1 MPSTIYNVKARISKH
16 SPTKHNRLTTETNEM
31 TTVQEIRSAN
41 DLIHTVKTY
50 LPEDRVISI
59 EKSLNFAINAHN
71 GQQRESGD
79 PFVVH
84 PIATA
89 FRLADMRLDT
99 TTIQAALLHDVI
111 EDCGITVSILE
122 KEFSTEVAKLVD
134 GVTKLKRLDM
144 ISENSA
150 MLKQASSPEAT
161 KAASLRK
168 MLVAMAEDVRVVLIK
183 LSDRMHNM
191 ETLEHLPV
199 PKQKRISRETLDI
212 YSPLAHRLGMFDI
225 KWRLEDQAF
234 RYLMPRQYKSMS
246 KLVNRKRAERE
257 IYTEAAVKGI
267 KGPLDKAKIECRVDG
282 RVKHL
287 YSTYN
292 KLQRYER
299 MGRKFDEIYDLIA
312 VRVITKNLNDC
323 YAALGVVHSKWRP
336 VPGQFDD
343 YIASPKEN
351 MYQSIHTSVRG
362 PGNYPIEVQIR
373 TEKMHKIAEE
383 GVASHWIYKEGGVG
397 DPESDNFENKMSWL
411 RQLLEWQRELSGDD
425 EYLSTVRTDI
435 LQDQVFVYTPKGDVK
450 DLPAGA
456 TPIDFAYRIHTDLGH
471 NTVGAIV
478 NGKLTALN
486 APLSNGDVVEIRSAR
501 ISRGPSL
508 DWLNPDLG
516 YIVTGSAIT
525 KVKQWFRKQERE
537 TNVRRGR
544 NLLKKELGR
553 LGIPYDEK
561 QIVKS
566 LDYENFDELAEALGT
581 GQISVARLAETLSPT
596 LDEIF
601 TPTATKGVPPAD
613 QTKGL
618 VVMGEPGLLT
628 RIAKCC
634 SPVYG
639 DEIMG
644 YLTRARGVTVH
655 RQSCAILRDTND
667 AERHTPVGWGHYD
680 TTYAS
685 RLQIKAFDRV
695 GLIRDITNV
704 VSSEN
709 VNIHSLSSSEDEKTN
724 ACTVSLTVYTTGVE
738 QLSRLFS
745 RLETIPGVENVFR
758 VNEASNV

>member
-1 MPSTIYNVKARISKH
+1 
-16 SPTKHNRLTTETNEM
+16 M
-31 TTVQEIRSAN
+31 TTIQEESVSKELLSTAES
-41 DLIHTVKTY
+41 Y
-50 LPEDRVISI
+50 LPRDRQTAVEDA
-59 EKSLNFAINAHN
+59 LNYAINAHS
-71 GQQRESGD
+71 GQTRDSGE

-89 FRLADMRLDT
+89 QRLAEMHIDA

-111 EDCGITVSILE
+111 EDCGISLE
-122 KEFSTEVAKLVD
+122 EIEGDFGLEVAKLVD
-134 GVTKLKRLDM
+134 GVTKLKRLDQ

-150 MLKQASSPEAT
+150 MLKQVATPEAT
-161 KAASLRK
+161 RVASLRK

-183 LSDRMHNM
+183 LSDRLHNM
-191 ETLEHLPV
+191 QTLKHLPT
-199 PKQKRISRETLDI
+199 PKQQRIARETLDI
-212 YSPLAHRLGMFDI
+212 YSPLAHRLGMNDI
-225 KWRLEDQAF
+225 KWQLEDESF
-234 RYLMPRQYKSMS
+234 RYLMPRQYKSIS
-246 KLVNRKRAERE
+246 RLISRKRAERE
-257 IYTEAAVKGI
+257 IYTEAAVKAIKEPLEKAGI
-267 KGPLDKAKIECRVDG
+267 QCSVDG

-312 VRVITKNLNDC
+312 IRVITQNVGDC
-323 YAALGVVHSKWRP
+323 YAALGIVHSKWRP

-351 MYQSIHTSVRG
+351 MYQSLHTSVRG

-373 TEKMHKIAEE
+373 TKEMHQVAEE
-383 GVASHWIYKEGGVG
+383 GVANHWIYKEGE
-397 DPESDNFENKMSWL
+397 DSLRKNDNFDTKMSWL
-411 RQLLEWQRELSGDD
+411 RQLLDLQRELSGDD
-425 EYLSTVRTDI
+425 EYLATVKTDI
-435 LQDQVFVYTPKGDVK
+435 LQDQVFVYTPRGDVK
-450 DLPAGA
+450 DMPAGA
-456 TPIDFAYRIHTDLGH
+456 TPLDFAYRIHTDLGH
-471 NTVGAIV
+471 DTVGAVV

-486 APLSNGDVVEIRSAR
+486 TPLQNGDVVEIRKAR

-516 YIVTGSAIT
+516 YLVTGSAQT

-537 TNVRRGR
+537 SNIRRGR
-544 NLLKKELGR
+544 DLLKKELRR
-553 LGIPYDEK
+553 LGLRLSDDE
-561 QIVKS
+561 IVAR
-566 LDYENFDELAEALGT
+566 LDYENYDQVAEAIGT
-581 GQISVARLAETLSPT
+581 GQISLSRVAETLSPSP
-596 LDEIF
+596 DEVF
-601 TPTATKGVPPAD
+601 TPIKIEGKPPTD

-628 RIAKCC
+628 RVARCC

-639 DEIMG
+639 DEVTG
-644 YLTRARGVTVH
+644 YLTRGRGVTVH
-655 RQSCAILRDTND
+655 RRNCAILRDTED
-667 AERHTPVGWGHYD
+667 TDRHIPVAWGHYE

-695 GLIRDITNV
+695 GLIRDITHV

-709 VNIHSLSSSEDEKTN
+709 VNIHSLSSDEDANTN

-745 RLETIPGVENVFR
+745 RVEAIPGVDTVFR
-758 VNEASNV
+758 VRET

>member
-1 MPSTIYNVKARISKH
+1 
-16 SPTKHNRLTTETNEM
+16 LTTI
-31 TTVQEIRSAN
+31 QEESVSKELLSIAES
-41 DLIHTVKTY
+41 Y
-50 LPEDRVISI
+50 LPRDRQTAVEDA
-59 EKSLNFAINAHN
+59 LNYAINAHS
-71 GQQRESGD
+71 GQTRDSGE

-89 FRLADMRLDT
+89 QRLAEMHIDA

-111 EDCGITVSILE
+111 EDCGISIEEIEGGFGL
-122 KEFSTEVAKLVD
+122 EVAKLVD
-134 GVTKLKRLDM
+134 GVTKLKRLDQ

-150 MLKQASSPEAT
+150 MLKQVATPEAT
-161 KAASLRK
+161 RVASLRK

-183 LSDRMHNM
+183 LSDRLHNM
-191 ETLEHLPV
+191 QTLKHLPT
-199 PKQKRISRETLDI
+199 PKQQRIARETLDI
-212 YSPLAHRLGMFDI
+212 YSPLAHRLGMNDI
-225 KWRLEDQAF
+225 KWQLEDESF
-234 RYLMPRQYKSMS
+234 RYLMPRQYKSIS
-246 KLVNRKRAERE
+246 RLISRKRAERE
-257 IYTEAAVKGI
+257 IYTEAAVKAIKEPLEKAGI
-267 KGPLDKAKIECRVDG
+267 QCSVDG

-312 VRVITKNLNDC
+312 IRVITQNVGDC
-323 YAALGVVHSKWRP
+323 YAALGIVHSKWRP

-351 MYQSIHTSVRG
+351 MYQSLHTSVRG

-373 TEKMHKIAEE
+373 TEEMHQIAEE
-383 GVASHWIYKEGGVG
+383 GVANHWIYKEGE
-397 DPESDNFENKMSWL
+397 DSLRKNDNFDTKMSWL
-411 RQLLEWQRELSGDD
+411 RQLLDWQRELSGDD
-425 EYLSTVRTDI
+425 EYLATVKTDI
-435 LQDQVFVYTPKGDVK
+435 LQDQVFVYTPRGDVK
-450 DLPAGA
+450 DMPAGA
-456 TPIDFAYRIHTDLGH
+456 TPLDFAYRIHTDLGH
-471 NTVGAIV
+471 DTVGAVV

-486 APLSNGDVVEIRSAR
+486 TPLQNGDVVEIRKAR

-516 YIVTGSAIT
+516 YLVTGSAQT

-537 TNVRRGR
+537 SNIRRGR
-544 NLLKKELGR
+544 DLLKKELRR
-553 LGIPYDEK
+553 LGLRLSDDE
-561 QIVKS
+561 IVAR
-566 LDYENFDELAEALGT
+566 LDYENYDQVAEAIGT
-581 GQISVARLAETLSPT
+581 GQISLSRVAETLSPSP
-596 LDEIF
+596 DEVF
-601 TPTATKGVPPAD
+601 TPIKIEGKPPTD

-628 RIAKCC
+628 RVARCC

-639 DEIMG
+639 DEVTG
-644 YLTRARGVTVH
+644 YLTRGRGVTVH
-655 RQSCAILRDTND
+655 RRNCAILRDTED
-667 AERHTPVGWGHYD
+667 TDRHIPVAWGHYE

-695 GLIRDITNV
+695 GLIRDITHV

-709 VNIHSLSSSEDEKTN
+709 VNIHSLSSDEDANTN

-745 RLETIPGVENVFR
+745 RVEAIPGVDTVFR
-758 VNEASNV
+758 VSET

>member
-1 MPSTIYNVKARISKH
+1 
-16 SPTKHNRLTTETNEM
+16 M
-31 TTVQEIRSAN
+31 TTIQEIGSAT
-41 DLIHTVKTY
+41 DLMRQIDTY
-50 LPEDRVISI
+50 LPDDRVAAV
-59 EKSLNFAINAHN
+59 EKSLEYAINAHD
-71 GQQRESGD
+71 GQQRDSGE

-89 FRLADMRLDT
+89 VRLADMRLDT

-111 EDCGITVSILE
+111 EDCGITFNELE
-122 KEFSTEVAKLVD
+122 SEFSTEVAKLVD

-150 MLKQASSPEAT
+150 MLKQIVTPEAT
-161 KAASLRK
+161 RAASLRK

-183 LSDRMHNM
+183 LSDRLHNM
-191 ETLEHLPV
+191 QTLGHLPV
-199 PKQKRISRETLDI
+199 PKQQRISRETLDI
-212 YSPLAHRLGMFDI
+212 YSPLAHRLGMYDI
-225 KWRLEDQAF
+225 KWQLEDEAF
-234 RYLMPRQYKSMS
+234 RYLMPRQYKSIS
-246 KLVNRKRAERE
+246 RLVNRKRAERE
-257 IYTEAAVKGI
+257 IYTEAAVKAI
-267 KGPLDKAKIECRVDG
+267 KWPLDKAKIKCSVDG

-312 VRVITKNLNDC
+312 IRVVTKDVGDC

-351 MYQSIHTSVRG
+351 MYQSLHTSVRG

-373 TEKMHKIAEE
+373 TEEMHEIAEE
-383 GVASHWIYKEGGVG
+383 GVASHWMYKEGEDGAPKV
-397 DPESDNFENKMSWL
+397 DNFETKMSWL
-411 RQLLEWQRELSGDD
+411 RQLLDWQRELSGDD
-425 EYLSTVRTDI
+425 EYLATVRTDI
-435 LQDQVFVYTPKGDVK
+435 LQDQVFVYTPHGNVK

-486 APLSNGDVVEIRSAR
+486 TPLNNGDVVEIRKSR
-501 ISRGPSL
+501 IPRGPSL

-516 YIVTGSAIT
+516 YIVTGSALT
-525 KVKQWFRKQERE
+525 KVKQWFRRQERE
-537 TNVRRGR
+537 SKVRRGR
-544 NLLKKELGR
+544 DLLKKELGR
-553 LGIPYDEK
+553 LGLRYNEK
-561 QIVKS
+561 EILAS
-566 LDYENFDELAEALGT
+566 LDYDNFDELAESLGV
-581 GQISVARLAETLSPT
+581 GQISIARVAETLSPAP
-596 LDEIF
+596 DEIF
-601 TPTATKGVPPAD
+601 KPDITPGSPPAD

-628 RIAKCC
+628 RIARCC

-639 DEIMG
+639 DEITG
-644 YLTRARGVTVH
+644 YLTRGRGVTVH
-655 RQSCAILRDTND
+655 RQNCAILRDTPDND
-667 AERHTPVGWGHYD
+667 RHVPVAWGHYE

-709 VNIHSLSSSEDEKTN
+709 VNIHSLSSDEDEKTN

-745 RLETIPGVENVFR
+745 RVETIPGVEAVFR
-758 VNEASNV
+758 VSES

>member
-1 MPSTIYNVKARISKH
+1 MH
-16 SPTKHNRLTTETNEM
+16 SVHK
-31 TTVQEIRSAN
+31 
-41 DLIHTVKTY
+41 Y
-50 LPEDRVISI
+50 LPADRAAAVED
-59 EKSLNFAINAHN
+59 SLTYAINAHD
-71 GQQRESGD
+71 GQERDSGE

-89 FRLADMRLDT
+89 IRLADMRLDVT
-99 TTIQAALLHDVI
+99 TLQAALLHDVI
-111 EDCGITVSILE
+111 EDCGISFQEIE
-122 KEFSTEVAKLVD
+122 SEFGTDVAKLVD

-150 MLKQASSPEAT
+150 MVKQIATPEAT
-161 KAASLRK
+161 RAASLRK

-183 LSDRMHNM
+183 LSDRLHNM
-191 ETLEHLPV
+191 QTLGHLPV
-199 PKQKRISRETLDI
+199 PKQQRISRETLDI
-212 YSPLAHRLGMFDI
+212 YSPLAHRLGMYDI
-225 KWRLEDQAF
+225 KWQLEDQAF
-234 RYLMPRQYKSMS
+234 RFLMPRQYKSIS
-246 KLVNRKRAERE
+246 RLVSRKRAERE
-257 IYTEAAVKGI
+257 IYTEAAVKAI
-267 KGPLDKAKIECRVDG
+267 KGPLDKANIQCEVDG

-312 VRVITKNLNDC
+312 IRVVTENVGDC

-351 MYQSIHTSVRG
+351 MYQSLHTSVRG

-373 TEKMHKIAEE
+373 TQEMHEIAEE
-383 GVASHWIYKEGGVG
+383 GVASHWMYKEG
-397 DPESDNFENKMSWL
+397 SDTSHKVDKFETKMSWL
-411 RQLLEWQRELSGDD
+411 RQLLDWQRELSGDE
-425 EYLSTVRTDI
+425 EYLATVRTDL
-435 LQDQVFVYTPKGDVK
+435 LQDQVFVYTPQGDVK

-471 NTVGAIV
+471 NTVGAVV

-486 APLSNGDVVEIRSAR
+486 TPLNNGDVVEIRKAR
-501 ISRGPSL
+501 IPRGPSL
-508 DWLNPDLG
+508 DWLNSDLG
-516 YIVTGSAIT
+516 YIITGSAHT
-525 KVKQWFRKQERE
+525 KVKQWFRKQERQS
-537 TNVRRGR
+537 NVRRGKD
-544 NLLKKELGR
+544 LLKKELRR
-553 LGIPYDEK
+553 LGLRYNEK
-561 QIVKS
+561 EIVAS
-566 LDYENFDELAEALGT
+566 LDYDSFDELAEALGT
-581 GQISVARLAETLSPT
+581 GQISVARVAETLSPAP
-596 LDEIF
+596 DEVF
-601 TPTATKGVPPAD
+601 TPDLRVDGSGKPPTD

-628 RIAKCC
+628 RIARCC

-639 DEIMG
+639 DEITG
-644 YLTRARGVTVH
+644 YLTRGRGVTVH
-655 RQSCAILRDTND
+655 RHNCPILRDTED
-667 AERHTPVGWGHYD
+667 TDRHIPVAWGHYE

-685 RLQIKAFDRV
+685 RLQIKAYDRV

-709 VNIHSLSSSEDEKTN
+709 VNIHSLTSDEDDKTN

-745 RLETIPGVENVFR
+745 RVETIPGVDTVFR
-758 VNEASNV
+758 VSEAQSS

>member
-1 MPSTIYNVKARISKH
+1 MTTTQQSESVKALLH
-16 SPTKHNRLTTETNEM
+16 SVNK
-31 TTVQEIRSAN
+31 
-41 DLIHTVKTY
+41 Y
-50 LPEDRVISI
+50 LPQDRAASVHAA
-59 EKSLNFAINAHN
+59 LDYAINAHE
-71 GQQRESGD
+71 GQKRDSGEE
-79 PFVVH
+79 FIEH

-89 FRLADMRLDT
+89 LRLADMKLDT
-99 TTIQAALLHDVI
+99 TTIEAALLHDVM
-111 EDCGITVSILE
+111 EDCGISFDELE
-122 KEFSTEVAKLVD
+122 TEFGTEVAKLVD

-150 MLKQASSPEAT
+150 MKKQIASPEAT
-161 KAASLRK
+161 RAASLRK

-183 LSDRMHNM
+183 LSDRLHNM
-191 ETLEHLPV
+191 QTLQHLPV
-199 PKQKRISRETLDI
+199 PKQQRISRETLDI
-212 YSPLAHRLGMFDI
+212 YSPLAHRLGMSDI
-225 KWRLEDQAF
+225 KWQLEDQAF
-234 RYLMPRQYKSMS
+234 RYLMPRQYKSIS
-246 KLVNRKRAERE
+246 RLVNRKRAERE
-257 IYTEAAVKGI
+257 IYTEAAVKAI
-267 KGPLDKAKIECRVDG
+267 KGPLEKAGIKSDVDG

-312 VRVITKNLNDC
+312 IRVVSETVGDC

-351 MYQSIHTSVRG
+351 MYQSLHTSVRG
-362 PGNYPIEVQIR
+362 PGNFPIEVQIR
-373 TEKMHKIAEE
+373 TKNMHDIAEE
-383 GVASHWIYKEGGVG
+383 GVASHWMYKEGDDGAQKE
-397 DPESDNFENKMSWL
+397 DTFETKMSWL
-411 RQLLEWQRELSGDD
+411 RQLLDWQREVSGDE
-425 EYLSTVRTDI
+425 EYLATVRTDI

-486 APLSNGDVVEIRSAR
+486 TPLDNGDVVEIRKAR
-501 ISRGPSL
+501 IPRGPSL

-516 YIVTGSAIT
+516 YLVTGSAHT
-525 KVKQWFRKQERE
+525 KVKQWFRKQERQS
-537 TNVRRGR
+537 NIRRGKD
-544 NLLKKELGR
+544 LLRKELRR
-553 LGIPYDEK
+553 LGLKYNEK
-561 QIVKS
+561 EIVAS
-566 LDYENFDELAEALGT
+566 LDYESFDELSEALGT
-581 GQISVARLAETLSPT
+581 GQISIARVADTLSPEP
-596 LDEIF
+596 DEVFLPEI
-601 TPTATKGVPPAD
+601 TPGKPPTD
-613 QTKGL
+613 QTNGL
-618 VVMGEPGLLT
+618 VVMGESGLLT
-628 RIAKCC
+628 RIARCC

-639 DEIMG
+639 DEITG
-644 YLTRARGVTVH
+644 YLTRGRGVTVH
-655 RQSCAILRDTND
+655 RHNCAILRDTED
-667 AERHTPVGWGHYD
+667 TDRHIPVAWGHYE

-709 VNIHSLSSSEDEKTN
+709 VNIHSLTSGEDEKTN

-745 RLETIPGVENVFR
+745 RVETIPGVDTVFR
-758 VNEASNV
+758 VSEKIDS

>member
-1 MPSTIYNVKARISKH
+1 
-16 SPTKHNRLTTETNEM
+16 LTTI
-31 TTVQEIRSAN
+31 QEESVSKELLSTAES
-41 DLIHTVKTY
+41 Y
-50 LPEDRVISI
+50 LPRDRQTAVEDA
-59 EKSLNFAINAHN
+59 LNYAINAHS
-71 GQQRESGD
+71 GQTRDSGE

-89 FRLADMRLDT
+89 QRLAEMHIDA

-111 EDCGITVSILE
+111 EDCGISIEEIEGGFGL
-122 KEFSTEVAKLVD
+122 EVAKLVD
-134 GVTKLKRLDM
+134 GVTKLKRLDQ

-150 MLKQASSPEAT
+150 MLKQVATPEAT
-161 KAASLRK
+161 RVASLRK

-183 LSDRMHNM
+183 LSDRLHNM
-191 ETLEHLPV
+191 QTLKHLPT
-199 PKQKRISRETLDI
+199 PKQQRIARETLDI
-212 YSPLAHRLGMFDI
+212 YSPLAHRLGMNDI
-225 KWRLEDQAF
+225 KWQLEDESF
-234 RYLMPRQYKSMS
+234 RYLMPRQYKSIS
-246 KLVNRKRAERE
+246 RLISRKRAERE
-257 IYTEAAVKGI
+257 IYTEAAVKAIKEPLEKAGI
-267 KGPLDKAKIECRVDG
+267 QCSVDG

-312 VRVITKNLNDC
+312 IRVITQNVGDC
-323 YAALGVVHSKWRP
+323 YAALGIVHSKWRP

-351 MYQSIHTSVRG
+351 MYQSLHTSVRG

-373 TEKMHKIAEE
+373 TKEMHQIAEE
-383 GVASHWIYKEGGVG
+383 GVANHWIYKEGE
-397 DPESDNFENKMSWL
+397 DSLRKNDNFDTKMSWL
-411 RQLLEWQRELSGDD
+411 RQLLDWQRELSGDD
-425 EYLSTVRTDI
+425 EYLATVKTDI
-435 LQDQVFVYTPKGDVK
+435 LQDQVFVYTPRGDVK
-450 DLPAGA
+450 DMPAGA
-456 TPIDFAYRIHTDLGH
+456 TPLDFAYRIHTDLGH
-471 NTVGAIV
+471 DTVGAVV

-486 APLSNGDVVEIRSAR
+486 TPLQNGDVVEIRKAR

-516 YIVTGSAIT
+516 YLVTGSAQT

-537 TNVRRGR
+537 SNIRRGR
-544 NLLKKELGR
+544 DLLKKELRR
-553 LGIPYDEK
+553 LGLRLSDDE
-561 QIVKS
+561 IVAR
-566 LDYENFDELAEALGT
+566 LDYENYDQVAEAIGT
-581 GQISVARLAETLSPT
+581 GQISLSRVAETLSPSP
-596 LDEIF
+596 DEVF
-601 TPTATKGVPPAD
+601 TPIKIEGKPPTD

-628 RIAKCC
+628 RVARCC

-639 DEIMG
+639 DEVTG
-644 YLTRARGVTVH
+644 YLTRGRGVTVH
-655 RQSCAILRDTND
+655 RRNCAILRDTED
-667 AERHTPVGWGHYD
+667 TDRHIPVAWGHYE

-695 GLIRDITNV
+695 GLIRDITHV

-709 VNIHSLSSSEDEKTN
+709 VNIHSLSSDEDANTN

-745 RLETIPGVENVFR
+745 RVEAIPGVDTVFR
-758 VNEASNV
+758 VRET

>member
-1 MPSTIYNVKARISKH
+1 
-16 SPTKHNRLTTETNEM
+16 M
-31 TTVQEIRSAN
+31 TTIQEIGSAT
-41 DLIHTVKTY
+41 DLMRQIDTY
-50 LPEDRVISI
+50 LPDDRVAAV
-59 EKSLNFAINAHN
+59 EKSLEYAINAHD
-71 GQQRESGD
+71 GQQRDSGE

-89 FRLADMRLDT
+89 VRLADMRLDT

-111 EDCGITVSILE
+111 EDCGITFDELE
-122 KEFSTEVAKLVD
+122 SEFSTEVAKLVD

-150 MLKQASSPEAT
+150 MLKQIVTPEAT
-161 KAASLRK
+161 RAASLRK

-183 LSDRMHNM
+183 LSDRLHNM
-191 ETLEHLPV
+191 QTLGHLPV
-199 PKQKRISRETLDI
+199 PKQQRISRETLDI
-212 YSPLAHRLGMFDI
+212 YSPLAHRLGMYDI
-225 KWRLEDQAF
+225 KWQLEDEAF
-234 RYLMPRQYKSMS
+234 RYLMPRQYKSIS
-246 KLVNRKRAERE
+246 RLVNRKRAERE
-257 IYTEAAVKGI
+257 IYTEAAVKAI
-267 KGPLDKAKIECRVDG
+267 KWPLDKAKIKCSVDG

-312 VRVITKNLNDC
+312 IRVVTKDVGDC

-351 MYQSIHTSVRG
+351 MYQSLHTSVRG

-373 TEKMHKIAEE
+373 TEEMHEIAEE
-383 GVASHWIYKEGGVG
+383 GVASHWMYKEGEDGAPKV
-397 DPESDNFENKMSWL
+397 DNFETKMSWL
-411 RQLLEWQRELSGDD
+411 RQLLDWQRELSGDD
-425 EYLSTVRTDI
+425 EYLATVRTDI
-435 LQDQVFVYTPKGDVK
+435 LQDQVFVYTPHGNVK

-486 APLSNGDVVEIRSAR
+486 TPLNNGDVVEIRKSR
-501 ISRGPSL
+501 IPRGPSL

-516 YIVTGSAIT
+516 YIVTGSALT
-525 KVKQWFRKQERE
+525 KVKQWFRRQERE
-537 TNVRRGR
+537 SKVRRGR
-544 NLLKKELGR
+544 DLLKKELGR
-553 LGIPYDEK
+553 LGLRYNEK
-561 QIVKS
+561 EILAS
-566 LDYENFDELAEALGT
+566 LDYDNFDELAESLGV
-581 GQISVARLAETLSPT
+581 GQISIARVAETLSPAP
-596 LDEIF
+596 DEIF
-601 TPTATKGVPPAD
+601 KPDITPGSPPAD

-628 RIAKCC
+628 RIARCC

-639 DEIMG
+639 DEITG
-644 YLTRARGVTVH
+644 YLTRGRGVTVH
-655 RQSCAILRDTND
+655 RQNCAILRDTPDND
-667 AERHTPVGWGHYD
+667 RHVPVAWGHYE

-709 VNIHSLSSSEDEKTN
+709 VNIHSLSSDEDEKTN

-745 RLETIPGVENVFR
+745 RLETIPGVEAVFR
-758 VNEASNV
+758 VSES